1 MISISAPTAQCVIM
15 GIGAHGYILGLEA
28 ALHLI
33 SRKAG

>member
-1 MISISAPTAQCVIM
+1 MISIPGPTAQCVIM